1 MPFGRVGF
9 CRVRFDASDEA
20 IRCSVAIREAVPAL
34 GLETGAG
41 LYAGEYKLIGNELE
55 WRLYAVEP

>member
-1 MPFGRVGF
+1 
-9 CRVRFDASDEA
+9 
-20 IRCSVAIREAVPAL
+20 VAIREAVPAL